1 MLSNQKERKEK
12 SRKRP
17 KWRCLHPDP
26 RRRDK
31 VRRTFANPSGRGVT
45 DARGCG
51 YTTGFVVLLGFG
63 HTGDRNRL
71 CLSLTRRTRLDRRNS
86 RFHRTSER
94 EQRFRV
100 ARRSAFAARS
110 DQETTGIEDMIR
122 RPKGRTGG
130 LAASSPGG
138 ASEGDPE
145 MAVPGSAKSL
155 DWRSRILLRCLRV
168 GTAPNDIQSQ

>member
-1 MLSNQKERKEK
+1 MAVPT
-12 SRKRP
+12 SRSPSTRQGKANVRQP
-17 KWRCLHPDP
+17 EWARCHG
-26 RRRDK
+26 
-31 VRRTFANPSGRGVT
+31 RTRMWLYNGFCGSSGVWT
-45 DARGCG
+45 
-51 YTTGFVVLLGFG
+51 
-63 HTGDRNRL
+63 HWDRNRL

-100 ARRSAFAARS
+100 ARRSALAARS